1 MTRSYELWV
10 LADEARDSGAIESCV
25 QAAGHRVAGLVHSV
39 TELRLCIAEHPPAPA
54 RSERGLVLLVD
65 AAIASDADSAEA
77 LAELV
82 RSSGLPA
89 VQLAPELPPERSP
102 GLESELGA
110 GPGSRL
116 APELGAEPGPQAGAT
131 VTPAPVP
138 LGIGPVTCALVP
150 RDLALAVELASVRQ
164 ELARADAERA
174 RYRAEIRQLTR
185 ALARRSAEL
194 QAVNEELEA
203 FGFTV
208 SHDLRAPLRAIDG
221 FSQIILEKFTGVVDP
236 RLAIYL
242 QQMRE
247 ASQRMSRMV
256 GELLGLSR
264 LMRREL
270 RVEPCDLGAMA
281 RDILAALQQS
291 SPERAVAVEVAP
303 DIAVHADPTLLRAAM
318 ENLLGNAWKFTSRT
332 PAARIEVGV
341 TARDG
346 QPAYFVRD
354 NGIGFDMARAEKL
367 FGVFQRMNGG
377 GELEGSGMGL
387 AKVQRIVRRH
397 RGDIWAEA
405 AVNRGATFT
414 FTLSGPPVTTA

>member
-1 MTRSYELWV
+1 MKRSYELWV

-25 QAAGHRVAGLVHSV
+25 QAAGHRVAGMAHSV
-39 TELRLCIAEHPPAPA
+39 AELRVGIAEHRPALA
-54 RSERGLVLLVD
+54 RSTRGLVLLVD
-65 AAIASDADSAEA
+65 TAIANDADSAEA

-89 VQLAPELPPERSP
+89 VQLAPELPSERS
-102 GLESELGA
+102 
-110 GPGSRL
+110 
-116 APELGAEPGPQAGAT
+116 PELGADLGSDLSSENQTAGG
-131 VTPAPVP
+131 PAPVP

-150 RDLALAVELASVRQ
+150 RDLALAVELASARQ

-174 RYRAEIRQLTR
+174 RYRDEIRQLTR
-185 ALARRSAEL
+185 TLARRSAEL
-194 QAVNEELEA
+194 QAVSEELEA

-221 FSQIILEKFTGVVDP
+221 FSQIILEKFADHVDP

-242 QQMRE
+242 QQIRE
-247 ASQRMSRMV
+247 ASLRTSRMI

-270 RVEPCDLGAMA
+270 RIQRCDLGAMA
-281 RDILAALQQS
+281 RDILATLQQS
-291 SPERAVAVEVAP
+291 SPERVVAIEVAP
-303 DIAVHADPTLLRAAM
+303 DIAAHADATLLRTAL
-318 ENLLGNAWKFTSRT
+318 ENLLDNAWKFTSRT

-341 TARDG
+341 TTRDG
-346 QPAYFVRD
+346 RPAYFVRD
-354 NGIGFDMARAEKL
+354 NGVGFDMAHAEKL
-367 FGVFQRMNGG
+367 FGVFQRMHGG
-377 GELEGSGMGL
+377 DEFEGSGMGL

-397 RGDIWAEA
+397 GGDIWAEA

-414 FTLSGPPVTTA
+414 FTLSGAPAATTA